1 MRSKRHETKWHWL
14 AGREWKNS
22 LGEYHRE
29 HGPAIEAENGE
40 KGWLQFGKWHRIG
53 GPAREHNDGHKV
65 WIENDVLIRES
76 DSEKETT

>member
-14 AGREWKNS
+14 AGRAWKNS

-40 KGWLQFGKWHRIG
+40 KGW
-53 GPAREHNDGHKV
+53 
-65 WIENDVLIRES
+65 
-76 DSEKETT
+76 